1 MCMENEFDKKCF
13 ASRLKEIRKSKGLT
27 QEEVCEITGI
37 DVSNYSKMET
47 GKIAPSMTS
56 LYKLV
61 FKAGFVPNELF
72 EYEHLSSEKNLD
84 DCIQEIYEELSIS
97 EKKCLYKILRSLK
110 EFKK

>member
-1 MCMENEFDKKCF
+1 MENEFDKKCF
-13 ASRLKEIRKSKGLT
+13 ASRLREIRKSKGLT
-27 QEEVCEITGI
+27 QEEICEITGI

-72 EYEHLSSEKNLD
+72 EYEHLGNEETLD
-84 DCIQEIYEELSIS
+84 KSIREIYKELSFS
-97 EKKCLYKILRSLK
+97 EKKCLYKILKSLK
-110 EFKK
+110 EYKK

>member
-1 MCMENEFDKKCF
+1 MDNEFDKRSF

-27 QEEVCEITGI
+27 QEEICEITGI

-72 EYEHLSSEKNLD
+72 EYEHLVSEEKIDN
-84 DCIQEIYEELSIS
+84 CIREIYNELSFS
-97 EKKCLYKILRSLK
+97 EKKCLYKILRSIK
-110 EFKK
+110 EFKN

>member
-1 MCMENEFDKKCF
+1 MENEFDKKCF

-27 QEEVCEITGI
+27 QEEICEITGI

-72 EYEHLSSEKNLD
+72 EYEHLGTEETLD
-84 DCIQEIYEELSIS
+84 ESIHEIYAELSFS
-97 EKKCLYKILRSLK
+97 EKKCLYKILKSLR
-110 EFKK
+110 ELKK

>member
-1 MCMENEFDKKCF
+1 MDNEFDKKNF
-13 ASRLKEIRKSKGLT
+13 ALRLREIRKSKGLT

-61 FKAGFVPNELF
+61 FQAGFVPNELF
-72 EYEHLSSEKNLD
+72 EYEHLVSEEHLD
-84 DCIQEIYEELSIS
+84 ASIRKIYKELSFS
-97 EKKCLYKILRSLK
+97 EKKCLYKILKSLK
-110 EFKK
+110 ELKKY